1 MTPQHPYSRP
11 IRLNQVGVGV
21 TRTLEP
27 DEAERKAIA
36 RWLDL
41 QAIDVFSAELTL
53 APAGLGWS
61 LTGRVRAQVTQSCGL
76 TLAPLPATVDEAFV
90 VRLVEAPDAQAGE
103 VEVSLDDDGPDVIE
117 NGQVDLGHHA
127 VEQLSLALD
136 PFPRAPG
143 AEFVPPEETAEIS
156 PFAVLKGLKTD
167 DGASE
172 T

>member
-1 MTPQHPYSRP
+1 MIPQHPFSRP
-11 IRLNQVGVGV
+11 IRLNQVGVGI

-41 QAIDVFSAELTL
+41 QAVEAFSTELTL
-53 APAGLGWS
+53 APAEVGW
-61 LTGRVRAQVTQSCGL
+61 LLKGRVKAQVTQRCGL
-76 TLAPLPATVDEAFV
+76 TLAPLPATVDEAFA
-90 VRLVEAPDAQAGE
+90 VRLVEADQTEGAE
-103 VEVSLDDDGPDVIE
+103 VEVSLEDDGADVIE
-117 NGQVDLGHHA
+117 NGQIDLGHHA

-143 AEFVPPEETAEIS
+143 AEFVQPEETAEIS
-156 PFAVLKGLKTD
+156 PFAVLKGLKTGGD
-167 DGASE
+167 ASE